1 MQNIR
6 QIWEETSK
14 QLEKVYSQRESQNIA
29 YLLFE
34 DVFGIPRVDIL
45 AAESTEIDRERLQL
59 LVERLERLEPI
70 QYVTGVADFYGRKFK
85 IQPGALIPRPE
96 TEELVDLIIKENNQP
111 NLKILD
117 IGVGSGCIAITL
129 ALELK
134 ADLFATDFYEDAL
147 SIARENASALGTRIE
162 LLKHD
167 ILEEEI
173 NITELDILV
182 SNPPYIP
189 ESDMPSMN
197 NNVLDYEPYEAL
209 FVPSKDPLIF
219 YRRIGVEGRNSLR
232 VGGRLYFEIHEGFGP
247 GIKSLLLELGYDDV
261 LIHQDMQGKDRMIS
275 ATNSTNK

>member
-14 QLEKVYSQRESQNIA
+14 QLEKVYNQRESQNIA

-34 DVFGIPRVDIL
+34 DVFGITRVDIL
-45 AAESTEIDRERLQL
+45 AAESTDIDKDRLQL
-59 LVERLERLEPI
+59 LVDRLLRLEPI
-70 QYVTGVADFYGRKFK
+70 QYVTGIADFYGRKFK

-96 TEELVDLIIKENNQP
+96 TEELVHKIIKESNQT

-134 ADLFATDFYEDAL
+134 ADVFATDFYEGAL

-162 LLKHD
+162 LSKHD

-219 YRRIGVEGRNSLR
+219 YRRIGVEGRHSLR

-247 GIKSLLLELGYDDV
+247 RIKSLLLELGYDDV

-275 ATNSTNK
+275 ATNSANR